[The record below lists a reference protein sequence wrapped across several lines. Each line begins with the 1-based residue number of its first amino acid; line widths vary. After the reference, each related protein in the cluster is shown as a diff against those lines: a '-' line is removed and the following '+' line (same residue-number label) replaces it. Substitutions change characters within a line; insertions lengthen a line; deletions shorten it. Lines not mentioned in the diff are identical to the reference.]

1 MLEMSEHRTR
11 AGWKKRLSV
20 AVIFFLVAGL
30 HVACSEGDRSEAS
43 HSGPAEPTA
52 ASSTSVT
59 QDPRPS
65 ILFVVLDTVRADA
78 ISAYGAVEGT
88 TPTVDALAAEGTR
101 FAHAYSASSW
111 TVSSHASMFS
121 GLRVDQHGVG
131 LDGVYVSPESLTML
145 AERLNEEGYETAAFA
160 ENSLVSP
167 DFGFGQGFDHFSV
180 TNMADVVKAEATGD
194 ESMAFFGL
202 AARIAQW
209 SRQRDTT
216 KPAFVF
222 VNIMDAH
229 DPYSVRDV
237 NRWVPADASAREL
250 SAAVARYPVP
260 TALCGKAPKG
270 RDRELMRGL
279 YLGDVSAAD
288 EKLGRVLQALGAAGL
303 GRNRITIVT
312 ADHGEHL
319 GEHALSGHRYSV
331 RTPSVQVPL
340 VVTGVPE
347 LVPGVSKLPVSTR
360 RLKDAVLCWA
370 SAGECPSPLAGKS
383 GAVQAEPIISIW
395 SDRAADVPG
404 PVREALGI
412 SPEYEHR
419 DPARDACAPEA
430 PVFGELVSMIQY
442 PYKMNWA
449 GTQII
454 GLHDLSWDPG
464 ERSDQRRISPELAAR
479 FGETLERFVSDEV
492 MNRAATA
499 PTTLDADTARALK
512 ALGYID

>member
-1 MLEMSEHRTR
+1 MQEMSEWAAT
-11 AGWKKRLSV
+11 AGWKRRLSV
-20 AVIFFLVAGL
+20 AVLFLLMAGL
-30 HVACSEGDRSEAS
+30 NLACSEGESSSVSDEGGVEAAAA
-43 HSGPAEPTA
+43 GPTPVA
-52 ASSTSVT
+52 
-59 QDPRPS
+59 QDSRPS

-88 TPTVDALAAEGTR
+88 TPIVDALAAEGTR

-145 AERLNEEGYETAAFA
+145 AERLQEEGYETAAFA

-167 DFGFGQGFDHFSV
+167 DFGFGQGFDHFAV
-180 TNMADVVKAEATGD
+180 TDMADVVKAEASG
-194 ESMAFFGL
+194 EQSMAFFGL
-202 AARIAQW
+202 PSRVAEW
-209 SRQRDTT
+209 SRKRDAT

-229 DPYSVRDV
+229 DPYTVRDV
-237 NRWVPADASAREL
+237 NRWAPSDADAREL

-270 RDRELMRGL
+270 RDREIMRGL

-288 EKLGRVLQALGAAGL
+288 EKLGRVLQALGAGGL

-312 ADHGEHL
+312 SDHGEHL

-331 RTPSVQVPL
+331 RTPSIHVPL
-340 VVTGVPE
+340 VVTGAPD
-347 LVPGVSKLPVSTR
+347 LAPGVSKLPVSTR

-370 SAGECPSPLAGKS
+370 DAAECPSPLVVERGVTQS
-383 GAVQAEPIISIW
+383 EPIISIW

-404 PVREALGI
+404 PIRETLGI

-419 DPARDACAPEA
+419 DPARDACAPDV

-442 PYKMNWA
+442 PHKMNWA
-449 GTQII
+449 GTRII

-464 ERSDQRRISPELAAR
+464 ERSDQRRLSPELAAR
-479 FGETLERFVSDEV
+479 FGEKLERFVTDRV
-492 MNRAATA
+492 MNRAPRE

-512 ALGYID
+512 ALGYME